1 MADDYDYIVEC
12 ERFLI
17 RNHKEA
23 YLRELISSNDEPA
36 KQAVWLR
43 LMGLIETWDSTR
55 HRKIHDR

>member
-43 LMGLIETWDSTR
+43 LMGLIETWD
-55 HRKIHDR
+55 IICND